1 MWQMFALAAA
11 QGVMGG
17 LQQRKQTKAENKAK
31 QIANT
36 RNTLEAFQAVS
47 SIEVMRGGV
56 RQQTAKT
63 MALAERRAGEEASG
77 TAAVAA
83 ASGVKGASVDA
94 VQDDIGRALGEAIGE
109 TEIQHINQEYNLN
122 QQIRSLMV
130 QTRFNLLQ
138 EQKVPSALQAALG
151 GAMNGLMQAGQTYAS
166 SYFKFGGSTPASSP
180 NMQGQTRALTNNTA
194 FVKNM

>member
-1 MWQMFALAAA
+1 MWQMFALSAA

-17 LQQRKQTKAENKAK
+17 LQQRKQTQAENKAK

-63 MALAERRAGEEASG
+63 MALAERRADEERSG
-77 TAAVAA
+77 TAAVAS

-109 TEIQHINQEYNLN
+109 AAIQHINQ
-122 QQIRSLMV
+122 
-130 QTRFNLLQ
+130 
-138 EQKVPSALQAALG
+138 
-151 GAMNGLMQAGQTYAS
+151 
-166 SYFKFGGSTPASSP
+166 
-180 NMQGQTRALTNNTA
+180 
-194 FVKNM
+194 